1 MRTFIRF
8 SSPSCCDKHSPRT
21 FCRLICLLNSLCLMS
36 YSHCWGFT
44 AVLTLLW
51 CCCWYNHSGTI
62 KISKDL
68 AAPVFC
74 SEHYL
79 LLIPLWKKVLPSS
92 ALGSSLVT
100 LPMIHSESDT
110 SQIYHTH
117 VSRPWGTCEHSLHQW
132 RTPTS
137 AFFIYS
143 TGVQWTCPAF
153 WTYHRPAGASQLS
166 TVLDLNKMCP
176 GKLSVW

>member
-51 CCCWYNHSGTI
+51 CYCCYNHSGTI

-68 AAPVFC
+68 AAPEFC

-79 LLIPLWKKVLPSS
+79 LLIPLWKKVLPFS
-92 ALGSSLVT
+92 ALGSSLLT

-117 VSRPWGTCEHSLHQW
+117 VNIHCTSEELPHLHYSATPLECSEH
-132 RTPTS
+132 
-137 AFFIYS
+137 
-143 TGVQWTCPAF
+143 V
-153 WTYHRPAGASQLS
+153 QLS
-166 TVLDLNKMCP
+166 GPTTDLLVHDSS
-176 GKLSVW
+176 GQS